1 MTDEK
6 QNRNTY
12 KGDAAQIA
20 DALLPL
26 ATQRGPPFCKYG
38 DESTNSSDAKV
49 IAAEVENEHELLNNL
64 KKIQSNL
71 SFSKKKMEAGVAIV
85 QAKYFHNW
93 KLKGKDAEDHIT
105 TMSCRIRALCRV
117 VSQAELK
124 SGRVR
129 PAWIDQMPW
138 RAQAAEDAEVEE
150 PPEEDEGNEEE
161 EQSEEEDK
169 EHTEDE
175 VGVIATIASSEEEEE
190 EAATATVA
198 AATVKT
204 KKDKSKKKVNR
215 AAMRKPSAARESSK
229 PDAHDKFVITF
240 SEELN
245 VAIKTTLPSG
255 KQEPSY
261 PIEVKGDSKSE
272 VIAFWP
278 NGESHVVPGLTAKN
292 ALLPKGKQKGE
303 GILWEGTQD
312 GTNHKITLKQR
323 VDTKLLLSLF
333 EQKAQRLSINL
344 DVFGL
349 IQDQHKQLKCD
360 DPIVVKGM
368 ELMKPIAEKFKNT
381 QLGRTELKTERNK
394 IMVIAGLM
402 EGNRQI
408 SVTDSAPRT
417 ARKWKGLAASKK
429 EELPAASEK
438 DKFNQEQLNQV
449 TSKPQTTIAASPKK
463 KMKRPTS
470 ASSTTP
476 RDIIQEFR
484 FLEAPPP
491 PGDDIQARWNSMFE

>member
-1 MTDEK
+1 
-6 QNRNTY
+6 
-12 KGDAAQIA
+12 
-20 DALLPL
+20 
-26 ATQRGPPFCKYG
+26 
-38 DESTNSSDAKV
+38 
-49 IAAEVENEHELLNNL
+49 
-64 KKIQSNL
+64 
-71 SFSKKKMEAGVAIV
+71 MEAAIDIV
-85 QAKYFHNW
+85 QDKYFHNW
-93 KLKGKDAEDHIT
+93 KLKGQDAEDHVT
-105 TMSCRIRALCRV
+105 TMSRRIRALCRV

-124 SGRVR
+124 LGRAR
-129 PAWIDQMPW
+129 PAWVDQMPW
-138 RAQAAEDAEVEE
+138 RAQAAEDVGVEE
-150 PPEEDEGNEEE
+150 PPEEDERDEEE
-161 EQSEEEDK
+161 EHPEEEDK

-175 VGVIATIASSEEEEE
+175 VDAIATIASSEEEEE

-198 AATVKT
+198 AATVKAT
-204 KKDKSKKKVNR
+204 KNKSKKNVNKT
-215 AAMRKPSAARESSK
+215 AMRKPSAARESSK
-229 PDAHDKFVITF
+229 PDAHDKFVIAF

-261 PIEVKGDSKSE
+261 PIEVKGDSKNE
-272 VIAFWP
+272 VIALWP

-292 ALLPKGKQKGE
+292 AILPKGKLKGE

-333 EQKAQRLSINL
+333 EQKAQRLSVNL

-368 ELMKPIAEKFKNT
+368 ELMRPIAEKFANT
-381 QLGRTELKTERNK
+381 QLGRDDLKTERNK
-394 IMVIAGLM
+394 IMIIAGLM
-402 EGNRQI
+402 EGNRQV

-429 EELPAASEK
+429 EELPTASEK
-438 DKFNQEQLNQV
+438 EKFNQEQINQA

-463 KMKRPTS
+463 KMKRPSS

-476 RDIIQEFR
+476 RDVIQEFR
-484 FLEAPPP
+484 FIEAPPP
-491 PGDDIQARWNSMFE
+491 PGDDIQAKWISKVEQSDES